1 MNNLEI
7 IQKKFEND
15 KFANNFNIVLDD
27 LTEESIKMHM
37 ELKEEYNNFYGRP
50 HGGAIYALADAAF
63 SIIGN
68 NSNNISVALD
78 CTIHYHFSPNAGEI
92 LYVEGK
98 LISQTRKI
106 GTYNFNLYILENGNK
121 KKVAT
126 MISALYRTGRPIDDK
141 YETL

>member
-7 IQKKFEND
+7 IKKKFEND

-27 LTEESIKMHM
+27 LTEDSVKMHM
-37 ELKEEYNNFYGRP
+37 ELKEEYKNFYGRP

-63 SIIGN
+63 SVIGN

-78 CTIHYHFSPNAGEI
+78 CTIHYHYSPNAGEI

-106 GTYNFNLYILENGNK
+106 GTYNFNLYILEKGDK

-126 MISALYRTGRPIDDK
+126 MISALYRTGRPIDNN
-141 YETL
+141 YEVQ

>member
-121 KKVAT
+121 KKEAT